1 MRSTSG
7 RRKELTFLDSPE
19 NRKRIRMYFYIALVV
34 LLILDFFVPKVGH
47 LKWEEAPEFFAA
59 YGFVSCIVL
68 IFVAKLLR
76 IIVKRPEDYYENR

>member
-1 MRSTSG
+1 MRGTR

-19 NRKRIRMYFYIALVV
+19 NRRRVRMYFYIALVV
-34 LLILDFFVPKVGH
+34 LFVLDFFVSRVGH
-47 LKWEEAPEFFAA
+47 LRWEKAPEFFAA